1 MEQERNLE
9 LEGTKK
15 HAETQLKE
23 LACRFEEV
31 EDQAKKS
38 VKKAMVKLE
47 QRLREQEQD
56 VGMEQQRHAE
66 TMKILKK
73 NDRRVKEL
81 TLQSEED
88 RKKMIAMQELM
99 EKLQEKVMLY
109 KRQAEESEEASAQ
122 NLAKYRKLKRE
133 YDEAEERAD
142 NAETVVSTM
151 RSRGGSVFGNRA
163 LSPTNWT
170 QQEHQEYAMSQSMMI
185 TQQQQQQQQQQE
197 SSSSV
202 RREGSQGG
210 LLFSDE
216 EMDSGMSSGTNT
228 VSRRT
233 RRRVARSTQQEII

>member
-1 MEQERNLE
+1 MMNQEIDEGNNRYQEAEERCNRAGQEIARIADEIRMEQERNLE

-56 VGMEQQRHAE
+56 VGMEQQRHQE

-122 NLAKYRKLKRE
+122 NLAKFRKLKRE
-133 YDEAEERAD
+133 YDEAEERAE

-151 RSRGGSVFGNRA
+151 RSRGGPVFGNRA

-170 QQEHQEYAMSQSMMI
+170 DQGANQEYAMTQSM
-185 TQQQQQQQQQQE
+185 TVTSQQQE
-197 SSSSV
+197 SSSSY
-202 RREGSQGG
+202 RGG
-210 LLFSDE
+210 
-216 EMDSGMSSGTNT
+216 
-228 VSRRT
+228 
-233 RRRVARSTQQEII
+233 

>member
-1 MEQERNLE
+1 MVKLEQRLRQERNLE

-56 VGMEQQRHAE
+56 VGMEQQRHQE

-142 NAETVVSTM
+142 NAETVVSSM

-170 QQEHQEYAMSQSMMI
+170 DQGANQEYAMTQSM
-185 TQQQQQQQQQQE
+185 TVTSQQQE
-197 SSSSV
+197 SSSSY
-202 RREGSQGG
+202 RGGSQG
-210 LLFSDE
+210 
-216 EMDSGMSSGTNT
+216 
-228 VSRRT
+228 
-233 RRRVARSTQQEII
+233 